1 MRRRTRDP
9 DRMPECLR
17 RFDWREWRPPALEDD
32 PFPHYVEWILGYRDF
47 DEARQAWLAGQ
58 PVLLPPERP
67 LPDPIPYTGLLPSI
81 DRTTQPSRNEG
92 RGEPQAKFI
101 ATYYKRGRPRRS

>member
-1 MRRRTRDP
+1 
-9 DRMPECLR
+9 MPECLR
-17 RFDWREWRPPALEDD
+17 RFDWREWRPPAPEDHPD
-32 PFPHYVEWILGYRDF
+32 PDYVQWYLGLGDWQ
-47 DEARQAWLAGQ
+47 DAKDAWLAGE

-67 LPDPIPYTGLLPSI
+67 LPDPVSYTGMAPVGQSE
-81 DRTTQPSRNEG
+81 QPARNEG

>member
-1 MRRRTRDP
+1 MP
-9 DRMPECLR
+9 DCLA
-17 RFDWREWRPPALEDD
+17 RFDWREWRPPAPADHPD
-32 PFPHYVEWILGYRDF
+32 PSYVEWYLALGDWQAAK
-47 DEARQAWLAGQ
+47 DAWLAGE

-67 LPDPIPYTGLLPSI
+67 LPDPVPYTGVLTPIGQSG
-81 DRTTQPSRNEG
+81 QPARNEG